1 MGLIDSTFAS
11 IPNSLMPVWGQDLT
25 YIKTTTPRTYD
36 PATGEITGA
45 DTEVSFKGVILR
57 LTPRESEGLYQSTD
71 LKIILGTTELG
82 TYYPSEADR
91 IKYTQDGATREAKI
105 ISITNYRRD
114 NPVTHPT
121 IVRPQNCLHT
131 QTYQTN

>member
-45 DTEVSFKGVILR
+45 DTEVSLKGVILR

-105 ISITNYRRD
+105 ISITTYRGD
-114 NPVTHPT
+114 NPVYHSL
-121 IVRPQNCLHT
+121 IVRPQ
-131 QTYQTN
+131 

>member
-1 MGLIDSTFAS
+1 MGLIDATFAS
-11 IPNSLMPVWGQDLT
+11 IPNSLMPVWGQNLT
-25 YIKTTTPRTYD
+25 YVKTTTPRTYD
-36 PATGEITGA
+36 PATGAITGA
-45 DTEVSFKGVILR
+45 DTEVSLKGVILR

-105 ISITNYRRD
+105 ISITTYRGD
-114 NPVTHPT
+114 NPVYHSL
-121 IVRPQNCLHT
+121 IVRPQ
-131 QTYQTN
+131 

>member
-36 PATGEITGA
+36 PATGEVTGA

-71 LKIILGTTELG
+71 LKVILGTTELG

-105 ISITNYRRD
+105 ISITTYRGD
-114 NPVTHPT
+114 NPVYHSL
-121 IVRPQNCLHT
+121 IVRPQ
-131 QTYQTN
+131 